1 MKRILTV
8 QDISCLGKCSLTVA
22 LPILSALGVETA
34 VLPTAVL
41 STHTAFPNP
50 AICDLTSQIPSIVE
64 HWQTI
69 GAEFDGIYSGY
80 LGSSEQV
87 DGVLELA
94 QRFAPGMLFV
104 DPVMGDNGKL
114 YSGFDA
120 AFVEKMKTLCAKAQV
135 IVPNI
140 TEACLLT
147 DTPYCSQPDEAFVEQ
162 LLAKLSSLCPGTVL
176 LTGAAGKPGT
186 TGAVGREPEGNT
198 FSYFQE
204 KLPQNFHGTGDA
216 FSAVCAGMLLQGK
229 SLAQTLPLAAEF
241 TARCIQFTME
251 ENRDKRYGLCFEK
264 ALPYLCEKT

>member
-22 LPILSALGVETA
+22 LPVLSALGVETA

-41 STHTAFPNP
+41 STHTAFPGP
-50 AICDLTSQIPSIVE
+50 AICDLTLQIAPIME

-80 LGSSEQV
+80 LGSPEQV
-87 DGVLELA
+87 DAVLELDR
-94 QRFAPGMLFV
+94 RFTPGMLFV
-104 DPVMGDNGKL
+104 DPVMGDGGKL

-120 AFVEKMKTLCAKAQV
+120 AFVEKMKTLCAKARV

-147 DTPYCSQPDEAFVEQ
+147 DTPYCEDPDEAFTER
-162 LLAKLSSLCPGTVL
+162 LLEKLSRLCSGTVL
-176 LTGAAGKPGT
+176 ITGAGKPGT
-186 TGAVGREPEGNT
+186 TGAVGRDPEGNT
-198 FSYFQE
+198 FSYFRE

-216 FSAVCAGMLLQGK
+216 FSAICAGMLLQGK
-229 SLAQTLPLAAEF
+229 TLPETLSVAAEF
-241 TARCIQFTME
+241 TARCIQCTME
-251 ENRDKRYGLCFEK
+251 ESRDKRYGLCFEK
-264 ALPYLCEKT
+264 ALPSLFGDL